1 MQHLPSNIDFLGED
15 EGTHDSHND
24 HHEGAEGRGEDWA
37 PNLDHQPLHVVGDAR
52 RHYALCTH
60 TQRFLISVVS
70 HVWMVSF
77 MVRVEQSSKISY
89 IEKKIRSIEQC
100 LRD

>member
-15 EGTHDSHND
+15 EGTHDGHND

-37 PNLDHQPLHVVGDAR
+37 SNLDHQPLHVVGDAR

-60 TQRFLISVVS
+60 AEILDQRCLACMDGIFHGLSGA
-70 HVWMVSF
+70 
-77 MVRVEQSSKISY
+77 EQ
-89 IEKKIRSIEQC
+89 
-100 LRD
+100 